1 MTVSETFLIFDELDS
16 VKDYGEVSVGCSTI
30 RICLKFFSWLGWG
43 YGFEEKDHRVKMSF
57 LSHYIKCT
65 YYQHD
70 LALLVLT
77 LITWLIQYLS
87 DFSTVQLLFFSPV
100 SVLYALEES
109 HSAQP
114 TLPCCSSLRRGVYI
128 NYLRFFMEDL
138 LILSHLFNLPISV
151 DLQMLIPWVIIEY
164 YYILFLSFFLALSVG
179 TPFTLH
185 PYAFDISLL
194 FMYTFWVLPF
204 WECKII
210 QTYLLFPALAWDQPF
225 LLLLRKVNNQDLHF
239 RCASCYWGVAA
250 CGFSPADIVRKC
262 MCILVTLYTYL

>member
-1 MTVSETFLIFDELDS
+1 
-16 VKDYGEVSVGCSTI
+16 
-30 RICLKFFSWLGWG
+30 
-43 YGFEEKDHRVKMSF
+43 MSF

-77 LITWLIQYLS
+77 LITQLIQYLS
-87 DFSTVQLLFFSPV
+87 AFSTVQLLFFSPL

-138 LILSHLFNLPISV
+138 LILSHLFIPSHLVLHGRLTLSLSFNLLISV
-151 DLQMLIPWVIIEY
+151 DLQMLIPWVIIQY
-164 YYILFLSFFLALSVG
+164 YYILFLSFFLTLSVG

-194 FMYTFWVLPF
+194 FMYTF
-204 WECKII
+204 
-210 QTYLLFPALAWDQPF
+210 
-225 LLLLRKVNNQDLHF
+225 
-239 RCASCYWGVAA
+239 
-250 CGFSPADIVRKC
+250 
-262 MCILVTLYTYL
+262 